1 MVLTAV
7 YHHIQK
13 MIDSL
18 LQTHPLISR
27 SVPYFPEQ
35 KRNFIVDD
43 TDDQLGQGSV
53 IIAVKEWLGDAYSLE
68 YVLESGSLQP
78 PLGQHFQAHRQ
89 QIPPH
94 LFPLY
99 LGIALL

>member
-1 MVLTAV
+1 M
-7 YHHIQK
+7 
-13 MIDSL
+13 
-18 LQTHPLISR
+18 
-27 SVPYFPEQ
+27 
-35 KRNFIVDD
+35 
-43 TDDQLGQGSV
+43 DDQLGQGSV

-78 PLGQHFQAHRQ
+78 SLGQHFQAHRQ

-94 LFPLY
+94 LFPLH

>member
-7 YHHIQK
+7 DHHIQK

-18 LQTHPLISR
+18 LQTHLLISR

-68 YVLESGSLQP
+68 YVLESGSLSP
-78 PLGQHFQAHRQ
+78 RWDSISRPTVSKSRPTCSLST
-89 QIPPH
+89 
-94 LFPLY
+94 LV
-99 LGIALL
+99 